1 MGLESFER
9 KIAAVVES
17 IFAKGSPRGIEP
29 AELGRRLVREIE
41 RSSRVGVRSSIA
53 PNVLTVGLSAEDL
66 QELRPLRSR
75 VESELRVLAEET
87 VEGGDYELLGPID
100 LQIVE
105 DPELKSGTFYI
116 DCGFREEQGFA
127 DRCQLVLQDGSQIKL
142 GSGTHVIGRLAGSA
156 VFVDDARVSRRH
168 AEIVVQDGHV
178 TVFDTGSTNGTFVNG
193 TKISRPTELNAG
205 DVITV
210 GTTDLT
216 VHKG

>member
-87 VEGGDYELLGPID
+87 VDGGDYELLGPIA
-100 LQIVE
+100 LQLVE

-156 VFVDDARVSRRH
+156 IFVDDARVSRRH

-178 TVFDTGSTNGTFVNG
+178 TIFDAGSTNGTFVNG
-193 TKISRPTELNAG
+193 SKISRPTELNSG
-205 DVITV
+205 DVVTV

>member
-1 MGLESFER
+1 VGLESFER

-66 QELRPLRSR
+66 QELRPLLSR

-87 VEGGDYELLGPID
+87 VDGGDYELLGPIA
-100 LQIVE
+100 LQLVE

-156 VFVDDARVSRRH
+156 IFVDDARVSRRH

-178 TVFDTGSTNGTFVNG
+178 TIFDAGSTNGTFVNG
-193 TKISRPTELNAG
+193 SKISRPTELNSG
-205 DVITV
+205 DVVTV

>member
-1 MGLESFER
+1 M
-9 KIAAVVES
+9 VES

-53 PNVLTVGLSAEDL
+53 PNILTIGLSAEDL

-87 VEGGDYELLGPID
+87 VEGGDYELLGPIN
-100 LQIVE
+100 LQLIE

-116 DCGFREEQGFA
+116 DCDFREEQGFA
-127 DRCQLVLQDGSQIKL
+127 DRCELVLQDGSQIKL
-142 GSGTHVIGRLAGSA
+142 GTGTHMVGRLAGSA
-156 VFVDDARVSRRH
+156 IFVDDARVSRRH
-168 AEIVVQDGHV
+168 AEIVVQEGHV
-178 TVFDTGSTNGTFVNG
+178 TIFDVGSTNGTFVNG
-193 TKISRPTELNAG
+193 TKISRPTELNSG
-205 DVITV
+205 DVVTV

-216 VHKG
+216 VRKG

>member
-53 PNVLTVGLSAEDL
+53 PNILTIGLSAEDL

-87 VEGGDYELLGPID
+87 VEGGDYELLGPIN
-100 LQIVE
+100 LQLIE

-116 DCGFREEQGFA
+116 DCDFREEQGFA
-127 DRCQLVLQDGSQIKL
+127 DRCELVLQDGSQIKL
-142 GSGTHVIGRLAGSA
+142 GTGTHMVGRLAGSA
-156 VFVDDARVSRRH
+156 IFVDDARVSRRH
-168 AEIVVQDGHV
+168 AEIVVQEGHV
-178 TVFDTGSTNGTFVNG
+178 TIFDVGSTNGTFVNG
-193 TKISRPTELNAG
+193 TKISRPTELNSG
-205 DVITV
+205 DVVTV

-216 VHKG
+216 VRKG

>member
-87 VEGGDYELLGPID
+87 VDGGDYELLGPIA
-100 LQIVE
+100 LQLVE

-156 VFVDDARVSRRH
+156 IFVDDARVSRRH

-178 TVFDTGSTNGTFVNG
+178 TIFDAGSTNGTFVNG
-193 TKISRPTELNAG
+193 TKISRPTELNSG
-205 DVITV
+205 DVVTV

-216 VHKG
+216 VLKG